1 MADTIRN
8 VEDLNLDDI
17 DEELLT
23 DQAIAMGKA
32 LGVDTREG
40 SVYMDAAAGHISR
53 TAEFLSYLAEIR
65 DVTSIF
71 TATGEVLD
79 EYLSS
84 RGLTRVPAEATSAVY
99 LCKYTGSAPTVGAT
113 VIVDEYEFTVT
124 SVNETASTALITS
137 TDTGTDMNSFVSGTA
152 VIPED
157 DIDGMDSFTISYLS
171 TAAKDIEEDDSARER
186 LLTSIG
192 TEVESGNA
200 EQYKKWCLSITGV
213 GRASIYPKYEG
224 PGTVAAFLTSST
236 GEMPSSSVV
245 KKVQDYIDPNKNGD
259 GSGVGPVGATFKA
272 YAAEQ
277 LVLPISFNLSCSTSS
292 DTQAIV
298 NTAVSVINEYF
309 RDLALKGSISNDTH
323 TGTIYYNTIL
333 YKIMGIDGVLD
344 CTDLKVNSGT
354 ANITYTDKQV
364 PVRGKMDISCTK
376 TLSDGTQETYS
387 YSEESAEITTA
398 S

>member
-157 DIDGMDSFTISYLS
+157 GKGHRGGRLREGKAPYFHRYGG
-171 TAAKDIEEDDSARER
+171 RER
-186 LLTSIG
+186 QCRAVQ
-192 TEVESGNA
+192 EVVPEHHGS
-200 EQYKKWCLSITGV
+200 
-213 GRASIYPKYEG
+213 G
-224 PGTVAAFLTSST
+224 PGFHLSEVRRTRNGRGL
-236 GEMPSSSVV
+236 P
-245 KKVQDYIDPNKNGD
+245 YI
-259 GSGVGPVGATFKA
+259 
-272 YAAEQ
+272 Q
-277 LVLPISFNLSCSTSS
+277 H
-292 DTQAIV
+292 
-298 NTAVSVINEYF
+298 
-309 RDLALKGSISNDTH
+309 R
-323 TGTIYYNTIL
+323 
-333 YKIMGIDGVLD
+333 
-344 CTDLKVNSGT
+344 
-354 ANITYTDKQV
+354 
-364 PVRGKMDISCTK
+364 
-376 TLSDGTQETYS
+376 
-387 YSEESAEITTA
+387 
-398 S
+398 

>member
-71 TATGEVLD
+71 TATGDVLD

-84 RGLTRVPAEATSAVY
+84 RGLTRLPAEATSAVY
-99 LCKYTGSAPTVGAT
+99 SCKYTGTAPTVGAT
-113 VIVDEYEFTVT
+113 VVVDEYDFTVT
-124 SVNETASTALITS
+124 SVNETANTALITS
-137 TDTGTDMNSFVSGTA
+137 DDTGTDMNSFVSGTA
-152 VIPED
+152 VIPEED
-157 DIDGMDSFTISYLS
+157 VDGLESFTISYLA
-171 TAAKDIEEDDSARER
+171 TPAKDIEEDDSARQR
-186 LLTSIG
+186 FLTSIG
-192 TEVESGNA
+192 TEIESGNA

-224 PGTVAAFLTSST
+224 LGTVAAYLTSNT
-236 GEMPSSSVV
+236 GEMPSSSIV
-245 KKVQDYIDPNKNGD
+245 KKVQDYIDPNGNGD

-272 YAAEQ
+272 FAAEQ
-277 LVLPISFNLSCSTSS
+277 LVLPISFSLSCSTS
-292 DTQAIV
+292 
-298 NTAVSVINEYF
+298 
-309 RDLALKGSISNDTH
+309 IS
-323 TGTIYYNTIL
+323 GIL
-333 YKIMGIDGVLD
+333 
-344 CTDLKVNSGT
+344 
-354 ANITYTDKQV
+354 
-364 PVRGKMDISCTK
+364 R
-376 TLSDGTQETYS
+376 
-387 YSEESAEITTA
+387 
-398 S
+398 